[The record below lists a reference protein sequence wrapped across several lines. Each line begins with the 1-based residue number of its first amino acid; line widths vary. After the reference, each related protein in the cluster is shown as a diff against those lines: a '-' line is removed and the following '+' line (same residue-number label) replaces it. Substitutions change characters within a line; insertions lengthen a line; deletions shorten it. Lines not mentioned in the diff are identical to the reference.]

1 MKKIRVFFDKE
12 GNTLDVWFEKP
23 RKVISEET
31 GEEVILKKDP
41 KTKKVIGFEKL
52 NLSHLICM
60 IEPENIGSQKV
71 AQRIGMSLEKKV
83 DLPFEGVDYPIL
95 IYSIHKVASEA

>member
-52 NLSHLICM
+52 NFISGKAK
-60 IEPENIGSQKV
+60 IE
-71 AQRIGMSLEKKV
+71 
-83 DLPFEGVDYPIL
+83 DLPVEVVV
-95 IYSIHKVASEA
+95 S

>member
-1 MKKIRVFFDKE
+1 MALKMKKIRVFFDKE

-23 RKVISEET
+23 RKVVCEET

-52 NLSHLICM
+52 NFISGKAK
-60 IEPENIGSQKV
+60 IE
-71 AQRIGMSLEKKV
+71 
-83 DLPFEGVDYPIL
+83 DLPVEVVV
-95 IYSIHKVASEA
+95 S

>member
-52 NLSHLICM
+52 NFLIH
-60 IEPENIGSQKV
+60 PQKT
-71 AQRIGMSLEKKV
+71 IKT
-83 DLPFEGVDYPIL
+83 LPVEV
-95 IYSIHKVASEA
+95 SVS

>member
-31 GEEVILKKDP
+31 GEEVISKKNP
-41 KTKKVIGFEKL
+41 KTKKIIGFEKL
-52 NLSHLICM
+52 NFLSDRAK
-60 IEPENIGSQKV
+60 IE
-71 AQRIGMSLEKKV
+71 
-83 DLPFEGVDYPIL
+83 DLPVEVM
-95 IYSIHKVASEA
+95 VN